1 MLSVTALKLFLLI
14 VTIFLSVTSSV
25 YASTSSILSRLKI
38 APVIEGHF
46 VQTEKLVAIP
56 QPFQTEGFFIFWK
69 NDVLLWKAK
78 KPIAT
83 TSIYNDQSFKT
94 YIHLNGQRIENT
106 SASATNTVN
115 RILWGMLS
123 KDMTALEL
131 DFQIFTQNNP
141 DHWRMDFYPK
151 SNMTGS
157 IVKHITVT
165 GQDNPEKIVVE
176 HFSNDITTLTISD
189 ITLTETSSTRQE
201 NELANP

>member
-1 MLSVTALKLFLLI
+1 MLSETALRPFVLIITFFLT
-14 VTIFLSVTSSV
+14 VTGSV
-25 YASTSSILSRLKI
+25 YASTSSIIARLKV
-38 APVIEGHF
+38 APVIEGRF
-46 VQTEKLVAIP
+46 VQTEKLVSIP
-56 QPFQTEGFFIFWK
+56 KPFQTEGFFIFWK

-78 KPIAT
+78 EPVAT
-83 TSIYNDQSFKT
+83 TSIYNDQHFKT

-106 SASATNTVN
+106 SASVTNTVN

-141 DHWRMDFYPK
+141 SHWRMDFYPK

-165 GQDNPEKIVVE
+165 GRDSPEKIVVE
-176 HFSNDITTLTISD
+176 HYSSDITTLTISN
-189 ITLTETSSTRQE
+189 ITLAETSSTRQE